1 MGVFT
6 NDSDIV
12 LRSLEFPQG
21 NINGDTTLTLGLQF
35 VQNPGVLERTLSK
48 FSGFL
53 LELLNGTFVDTTA
66 LL

>member
-1 MGVFT
+1 MWVFT
-6 NDSDIV
+6 NDCDII
-12 LRSLEFPQG
+12 LGSLEFPQG
-21 NINGDTTLTLGLQF
+21 NINGDTALTLGLQF
-35 VQNPGVLERTLSK
+35 IQNPGVLERTLSK